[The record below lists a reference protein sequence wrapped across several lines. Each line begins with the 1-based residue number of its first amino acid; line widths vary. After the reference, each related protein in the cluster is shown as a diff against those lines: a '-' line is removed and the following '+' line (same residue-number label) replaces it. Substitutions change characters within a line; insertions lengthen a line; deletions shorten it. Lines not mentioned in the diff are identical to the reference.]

1 MGTRFCQKAPLGTG
15 FAHANIWVAIDKE
28 GECTLE
34 EDIPSTSPFPG
45 THCSALGERREV
57 PMYRNILL
65 AAALQRW
72 DRYSAHALAAREVA
86 GAMALSAAHQ
96 LHVLSVYDYSF
107 KAPAS
112 GLPAEMVA
120 KLREEDLRRTNSL
133 MEQKVEDYIAP
144 LKAIGLEVTT
154 FLRVGDARS
163 VIVQLAT
170 EIKPDA
176 LIIGSHSK
184 RSFLDIALGGTA
196 KYVSQHVSCTVIL
209 VSPEK
214 QT

>member
-1 MGTRFCQKAPLGTG
+1 MNDHVLIRMP
-15 FAHANIWVAIDKE
+15 D
-28 GECTLE
+28 
-34 EDIPSTSPFPG
+34 
-45 THCSALGERREV
+45 
-57 PMYRNILL
+57 
-65 AAALQRW
+65 AA
-72 DRYSAHALAAREVA
+72 
-86 GAMALSAAHQ
+86 SAAD
-96 LHVLSVYDYSF
+96 LSH
-107 KAPAS
+107 
-112 GLPAEMVA
+112 GAEWGARSNV
-120 KLREEDLRRTNSL
+120 
-133 MEQKVEDYIAP
+133 AP

-184 RSFLDIALGGTA
+184 RNFLDIALGGTA
-196 KYVSQHVSCTVIL
+196 KYVSQHASCTVIL